1 VPDQKRTPDQKRA
14 PDHKRAPELLRVT
27 DLDVSLGRG
36 RRRAAVLHDVQLSV
50 DRGEIVGLIGETGSG
65 KTTLARSV
73 LGSVTPTTGSVLV
86 DGVEV
91 SSLGSRDRLAL
102 RRAGTVQYVFQ
113 DPLLSLDPD
122 LTAAQSIAEGLRIR
136 GVRETA
142 EAVEGALADVGL
154 DTSHGRRSPAELSG
168 GQRQRVAIARALVL
182 DPKLLLCDEPVS
194 ALDAAN
200 RIQIL
205 TLLSRLRDERDLG
218 MLFISHDLGSV
229 AGIADRIVV
238 LYRGRVVEEGPTERV
253 VLQPRHPYTRLLLGS
268 APTLAGGEAD
278 REQRHEL
285 RRQLAAEPNGTRTP

>member
-1 VPDQKRTPDQKRA
+1 V
-14 PDHKRAPELLRVT
+14 PELLRVT

-36 RRRAAVLHDVQLSV
+36 RRRSAVLHGV
-50 DRGEIVGLIGETGSG
+50 DLAVDKGEIVGLIGETGSG

-73 LGSVTPTTGSVLV
+73 LGSVTPTAGRVVV
-86 DGVEV
+86 DGIDIA
-91 SSLGSRDRLAL
+91 SLGSRGRRAQ

-122 LTAAQSIAEGLRIR
+122 LTAAQSVGEGLRVR
-136 GVRETA
+136 GDRDPR
-142 EAVEGALADVGL
+142 EAVDRSLADVGL
-154 DTSHGRRSPAELSG
+154 DGSHGERRPAELSG

-182 DPKLLLCDEPVS
+182 DPQLLLCDEPVS

-205 TLLSRLRDERDLG
+205 TLLARLRDERDLG

-229 AGIADRIVV
+229 AGIADRIAV
-238 LYRGRVVEEGPTERV
+238 LYRGRIVEEGPTERV
-253 VLQPRHPYTRLLLGS
+253 ILEPEHPYTRLLLGS

-278 REQRHEL
+278 RDRRQEL
-285 RRQLAAEPNGTRTP
+285 RRLLAAEA